1 MALLV
6 QKYGGTSV
14 ANLERIQKVADRVAE
29 SRRKGNRL
37 VVVVSAMSGVTD
49 GLLKMARELCKDPS
63 EREMDLLLATGEQTT
78 TALLAIALQ
87 SRGVEAVAM
96 TGAQAGIV
104 TDGTHTKARIANVTP
119 RAVQSHLKAGRVVIV
134 AGFQGQTME
143 GQITTLGRG
152 GSDLTAIALAAVL
165 KAERCEIYTDVDGVY
180 TADPRTEPQAKKIGE
195 ISYDEML
202 ELASTGAKVMQAR
215 SVEFAKKF
223 GVVFEVRSSFNGLRG
238 TMVKEEAKSMERVV
252 VRGVSLERSQAK
264 VTLVGVADRPGVAAK
279 LFTGI
284 AKAGINVDMI
294 VQNVSLPTGGKGSKA
309 QTDITFT
316 VPREELPKARKFLE
330 PFRRAGWVKQIV
342 FQEGVA
348 KLSVVGIGMR
358 SHSGVAAQLFRALA
372 AAGVN
377 IQMISTSEI
386 KITVV
391 VDEGMG
397 AKAVRAAH
405 REFRLGGRKGK
416 R

>member
-14 ANLERIQKVADRVAE
+14 ANLERIQRVADRVAE
-29 SRRKGNRL
+29 SRRQGNRL

-49 GLLKMARELCKDPS
+49 GLLRMAKEIDREPH

-78 TALLAIALQ
+78 TALLAMALHA
-87 SRGVEAVAM
+87 RGVDAVAL

-104 TDGTHTKARIANVTP
+104 TDGTHTKARIANVAP
-119 RAVQSHLKAGRVVIV
+119 SAVRDHLKAGRVVIV

-165 KAERCEIYTDVDGVY
+165 KATRCEIYTDVDGVY
-180 TADPRTEPQAKKIGE
+180 TADPRTEPRARKIGE

-223 GVVFEVRSSFNGLRG
+223 GVVFEVRSSFHRVRG
-238 TMVKEEAKSMERVV
+238 TLVKEEAKSMERVV
-252 VRGVSLERSQAK
+252 VRGVSLEKNQAK
-264 VTLVGVADRPGVAAK
+264 VTLVGVADRPGVAAR
-279 LFTGI
+279 LFSGI

-294 VQNVSLPTGGKGSKA
+294 VQNVSLPPAGARGKA

-316 VPREELPKARKFLE
+316 VPRDELGKVKRYLE
-330 PFRRAGWVKQIV
+330 SFRRTGGARQIL
-342 FQEGVA
+342 FQEGIA
-348 KLSVVGIGMR
+348 KVSVVGIGMR

-372 AAGVN
+372 AASVN

-391 VDEGMG
+391 VDEAAGP
-397 AKAVRAAH
+397 KAVRAAH
-405 REFRLGGRKGK
+405 REFKLGK

>member
-29 SRRKGNRL
+29 SRSKGNRL

-49 GLLKMARELCKDPS
+49 GLLRMARGLHAEPS

-87 SRGVEAVAM
+87 GRGIAAVAL

-119 RAVQSHLKAGRVVIV
+119 AAVQAHLRAGQVVIV
-134 AGFQGQTME
+134 AGFQGQTMQ

-165 KAERCEIYTDVDGVY
+165 KADRCEIYTDVDGVY
-180 TADPRTEPQAKKIGE
+180 TADPRTEPEAAKIGE

-223 GVVFEVRSSFNGLRG
+223 GVVFEVRSSFNQARG
-238 TMVKEEAKSMERVV
+238 TLVKEEAKSMERVV
-252 VRGVSLERSQAK
+252 VRGVSLEKNQAK

-279 LFTGI
+279 LFSGI

-294 VQNVSLPTGGKGSKA
+294 VQNIALPAEGKKA

-316 VPREELPKARKFLE
+316 VPRDELSKVRRYLE
-330 PFRRAGWVKQIV
+330 PFRRAGGARGILYK
-342 FQEGVA
+342 EGVA

-372 AAGVN
+372 AARVN

-391 VDEGMG
+391 VDEEAGPR
-397 AKAVRAAH
+397 AVRAAH
-405 REFRLGGRKGK
+405 REFRLGRRG
-416 R
+416 

>member
-1 MALLV
+1 
-6 QKYGGTSV
+6 
-14 ANLERIQKVADRVAE
+14 
-29 SRRKGNRL
+29 
-37 VVVVSAMSGVTD
+37 MSGVTD
-49 GLLKMARELCKDPS
+49 GLLRMAREIDREPR

-78 TALLAIALQ
+78 TALLAMALHA
-87 SRGVEAVAM
+87 RGVDAVAL

-119 RAVQSHLKAGRVVIV
+119 SAVRAHLQAGRVVIV
-134 AGFQGQTME
+134 AGFQGQTMG

-165 KAERCEIYTDVDGVY
+165 KAARCEIYTDVDGVY
-180 TADPRTEPQAKKIGE
+180 TADPRTEPRARKIQE

-223 GVVFEVRSSFNGLRG
+223 GVVFEVRSSFHRTRG

-252 VRGVSLERSQAK
+252 VRGVSLEKNQAK
-264 VTLVGVADRPGVAAK
+264 VTLAGVADRPGVAANM
-279 LFTGI
+279 FSGI
-284 AKAGINVDMI
+284 ARGGINVDMI
-294 VQNVSLPTGGKGSKA
+294 VQNVSLPADGKRGKA

-316 VPREELPKARKFLE
+316 VPRDELGKVKRYLE
-330 PFRRAGWVKQIV
+330 KFRRTGGARQIL
-342 FQEGVA
+342 FQEGIA
-348 KLSVVGIGMR
+348 KVSVVGIGMR

-372 AAGVN
+372 KAGVN

-391 VDEGMG
+391 VDESAGP
-397 AKAVRAAH
+397 KAVRAAH
-405 REFRLGGRKGK
+405 REFRLGGRARK

>member
-29 SRRKGNRL
+29 SRRQGNRL

-49 GLLKMARELCKDPS
+49 GLLKMARGLHAEPS

-87 SRGVEAVAM
+87 GRGIDAVAL

-119 RAVQSHLKAGRVVIV
+119 AAVQAHLKAGRVVIV
-134 AGFQGQTME
+134 AGFQGQSME

-165 KAERCEIYTDVDGVY
+165 KAVRCEIYTDVDGVY
-180 TADPRTEPQAKKIGE
+180 TADPRTEPHAAKIGE

-223 GVVFEVRSSFNGLRG
+223 GVVFEVRSSFNRVRG
-238 TMVKEEAKSMERVV
+238 TLVKEEAKSMERVV
-252 VRGVSLERSQAK
+252 GRGVSLEKNQAK
-264 VTLVGVADRPGVAAK
+264 VTLVGVADRPGVAAQ
-279 LFTGI
+279 LFSGI

-294 VQNVSLPTGGKGSKA
+294 VQNIALPSVGKKTKA

-316 VPREELPKARKFLE
+316 VPKEELHKVRRYLE
-330 PFRRAGWVKQIV
+330 PFRRSGGAREILFK
-342 FQEGVA
+342 EGVA

-372 AAGVN
+372 AARVN

-391 VDEGMG
+391 VDEDAGPR
-397 AKAVRAAH
+397 AVRAAH
-405 REFRLGGRKGK
+405 REFRLGHKG
-416 R
+416 

>member
-14 ANLERIQKVADRVAE
+14 ANLERIQKVADRVAD
-29 SRRKGNRL
+29 SRRQGNRL

-49 GLLKMARELCKDPS
+49 GLLKMAREIDREPN

-78 TALLAIALQ
+78 TALLAMALQ
-87 SRGVEAVAM
+87 ARGIDAVAL

-119 RAVQSHLKAGRVVIV
+119 SAVREHLKAGRVVIV
-134 AGFQGQTME
+134 AGFQGQSMA

-165 KAERCEIYTDVDGVY
+165 KAARCEIYTDVDGVF
-180 TADPRTEPQAKKIGE
+180 TADPRMEPKARKMGE

-223 GVVFEVRSSFNGLRG
+223 GVVFEVRSSFHRTRG
-238 TMVKEEAKSMERVV
+238 TIVKEEAKSMERVV
-252 VRGVSLERSQAK
+252 VRGVSLEKNQAK
-264 VTLVGVADRPGVAAK
+264 VTLAGVADRPGVASR

-294 VQNVSLPTGGKGSKA
+294 VQNVSLPPAGKSGKA

-316 VPREELPKARKFLE
+316 VPRDDLPKAKRVLE
-330 PFRRAGWVKQIV
+330 SFRRTGGARQIL
-342 FQEGVA
+342 FQEGIA
-348 KLSVVGIGMR
+348 KVSVVGIGMR

-372 AAGVN
+372 TAGVN

-391 VDEGMG
+391 VDEAAGP
-397 AKAVRAAH
+397 KAVRAAH
-405 REFRLGGRKGK
+405 REFRLGR

>member
-29 SRRKGNRL
+29 SRQKGNRL

-49 GLLKMARELCKDPS
+49 GLLKMARELHREPS

-119 RAVQSHLKAGRVVIV
+119 RAVQSHLRAGRVVIV

-165 KAERCEIYTDVDGVY
+165 RAERCEIYTDVDGVY
-180 TADPRTEPQAKKIGE
+180 TADPRTEPQARKIGE

-223 GVVFEVRSSFNGLRG
+223 GVVFEVRSSFNQARG

-252 VRGVSLERSQAK
+252 VRGVR
-264 VTLVGVADRPGVAAK
+264 DRPGVAAK

-294 VQNVSLPTGGKGSKA
+294 VQNVSLPTGGKGSKP

-316 VPREELPKARKFLE
+316 VPREELPRARKFLE
-330 PFRRAGWVKQIV
+330 PFRRAGWVRQIV

-358 SHSGVAAQLFRALA
+358 SHSGVAAQMFRALA

-391 VDEGMG
+391 VDEGLG

-405 REFRLGGRKGK
+405 REFRLGGREGK